1 MSCCSCCGKTGACCL
16 DGVCTEETCQDC
28 LDAGGVFQGAGTE
41 CVSGLCPCD
50 PPADPSLCEKCV
62 DGEVVVYCPEDKPYC
77 WDGVC
82 QAEECGECQDDED
95 CPEGQCC
102 VDNEC
107 VDGYCHYQVT
117 QTWEGE
123 GDGTCPGGWI
133 QVGTTDEGK
142 VICKLCETIQEAE
155 CDDQEWYLGV
165 DPGEGWYLNLNDL
178 GVDGDCNSEKPCEEC
193 TTSEDC
199 PAGECCL
206 DGVCYPEVCETCA
219 PLPAEDCPVQCDPAT
234 ETCCPGADVN
244 GCCPEPNWICCPDG
258 IYCAATYCDC
268 PEFQNP

>member
-1 MSCCSCCGKTGACCL
+1 
-16 DGVCTEETCQDC
+16 
-28 LDAGGVFQGAGTE
+28 
-41 CVSGLCPCD
+41 
-50 PPADPSLCEKCV
+50 LCEKCV

-77 WDGVC
+77 CDGVC

-107 VDGYCHYQVT
+107 VDGYCHYHVT

-123 GDGTCPGGWI
+123 GNGTCPGGWI

-165 DPGEGWYLNLNDL
+165 DPGEGWDLNLNDL
-178 GVDGDCNSEKPCEEC
+178 GVDGDCNSEKPCVPCEGD
-193 TTSEDC
+193 EDC
-199 PAGECCL
+199 PEDQVCCDGECMTLEQYEEECL
-206 DGVCYPEVCETCA
+206 GCCCAENDGVTECQGGFIAGQCTEDLAGPIFTPCA
-219 PLPAEDCPVQCDPAT
+219 S
-234 ETCCPGADVN
+234 PGCVFTFTP
-244 GCCPEPNWICCPDG
+244 GECPEEPP
-258 IYCAATYCDC
+258 
-268 PEFQNP
+268 P